1 VESSVRIL
9 HVINRYWPAVGGAEL
24 HLQEYAERQAAEGFD
39 VTVFTTDADDFEYFW
54 DRTKKRV
61 ERPTDQ
67 HNGVRIERFPIV
79 HLPPNGLSFRV
90 MRRLL
95 GEIDRLPGTTAL
107 LRRLCRFAPF
117 VPSLDGA
124 LHESPGRWDVVH
136 GMNVTLEA
144 LLYPALWHARAAGA
158 PFVLSPLLHL
168 GESPRSLVRRY
179 YTMKHQLALV
189 RRADAVLVQTPTE
202 ARYLVGRGVGAER
215 LIPGGAGVE
224 PDRIVGGDGA
234 AFRRRHGLDGP
245 IVFYLGAMH
254 PDKGALHLVEAMERV
269 WARGGAAALVLAG
282 ASMAPFE
289 RFWAGRPAE
298 TKRRTLR
305 LGRVSDAEKRDLFAA
320 GDVFAMP
327 SRTDSFGIVFLE
339 AWLSG
344 VPVVAAAAGGVP
356 DVVEHERSGLVVPF
370 GDVDAIA
377 SSIERLVADPALR
390 RRLAEHGASQTRE
403 RWTWERV
410 YERVRPAFVRAG
422 HERLGLARRAIR
434 RG

>member
-1 VESSVRIL
+1 MRIL
-9 HVINRYWPAVGGAEL
+9 HVINRYWPAVGGAER

-39 VTVFTTDADDFEYFW
+39 VTVFTTDAYDLEYLW

-61 ERPTDQ
+61 ERPTDY

-95 GEIDRLPGTTAL
+95 GEIDRFPGTTPL
-107 LRRLCRFAPF
+107 LRRLCRYAPL

-124 LHESPGRWDVVH
+124 LHESPGRWDLVH
-136 GMNVTLEA
+136 GMNVALES

-168 GESPRSLVRRY
+168 GESPRSPVRRY
-179 YTMKHQLALV
+179 YTMKHQIGLI
-189 RRADAVLVQTPTE
+189 RQADTVLVQTPTE
-202 ARYLVGRGVGAER
+202 ARYLVGRGVPEER
-215 LIPGGAGVE
+215 LVPGGAGVD
-224 PDRIVGGDGA
+224 PARAGGGDGA
-234 AFRRRHGLDGP
+234 AFRRRHGIDGP
-245 IVFYLGAMH
+245 IVFYLGAMAF
-254 PDKGALHLVEAMERV
+254 DKGTFHVVEAMERV
-269 WARGGAAALVLAG
+269 WAHGGAATLVLGG

-289 RFWAGRPAE
+289 RFWETRPSE
-298 TKRRTLR
+298 TKRRTVR
-305 LGRVSDAEKRDLFAA
+305 LGYVSESEKGDLFAA

-344 VPVVAAAAGGVP
+344 SPVVAAAAGGVP

-377 SSIERLVADPALR
+377 SAIERLLADPALG
-390 RRLAEHGASQTRE
+390 RRLAEHGAEQTRE
-403 RWTWERV
+403 RWTWDRV

-422 HERLGLARRAIR
+422 HERLGPARRSMLR
-434 RG
+434 RA